1 PGHLRLRRRRGE
13 DPEVGHHPQRQVR
26 ELPDHPGAGGM
37 DQRIQLARLQL
48 RAGLPLLPVPAHAE
62 RLAGAGAQ
70 GPGPEGPDRRHRRRD
85 PHPRRRLVLDR
96 SPALQLPVR
105 RPDVLRGE
113 GREGDPHA
121 SGRRLPVQHA
131 RLLEVVRPAGRRP
144 RVGDGRELLRRQGRA
159 HAGQRREPRLPA
171 GALRADQHPQHQHR
185 KGPRMKPD
193 APNLKGA
200 LDAALAAAKRLAPAG
215 AALVRLES
223 RRDANL
229 RFARNEVTSSG
240 DVDETTLSVEITLGQ
255 RHASSDTNQLDP
267 ASIEATVNRAIGMA
281 QVAPEDPEVMP
292 PLGPQ
297 HYLKAAPASDAP
309 TAALDAATRAKM
321 AREAM
326 GLPSGEGL
334 QMAGYLEHFSSR
346 QLLGTS
352 AGLRA
357 EHQHTGANLSV
368 TARTAD
374 GTGSGWAANV
384 SHRIAEVDPVKVGAV
399 ARDTALKSAKPTKL
413 DPGRYTVVLEPAA
426 VAELL
431 SFMLFAME
439 AREADEGQSFFAKP
453 GGGNKIGEQLFGPHV
468 TISSPV

>member
-1 PGHLRLRRRRGE
+1 
-13 DPEVGHHPQRQVR
+13 
-26 ELPDHPGAGGM
+26 
-37 DQRIQLARLQL
+37 
-48 RAGLPLLPVPAHAE
+48 
-62 RLAGAGAQ
+62 
-70 GPGPEGPDRRHRRRD
+70 
-85 PHPRRRLVLDR
+85 
-96 SPALQLPVR
+96 
-105 RPDVLRGE
+105 
-113 GREGDPHA
+113 
-121 SGRRLPVQHA
+121 
-131 RLLEVVRPAGRRP
+131 
-144 RVGDGRELLRRQGRA
+144 
-159 HAGQRREPRLPA
+159 
-171 GALRADQHPQHQHR
+171 
-185 KGPRMKPD
+185 MKPD

-384 SHRIAEVDPVKVGAV
+384 SHRIADVDPVKVGAV
-399 ARDTALKSAKPTKL
+399 ARDKALKSAKPTKL

-468 TISSPV
+468 TISSPVGDPLLPLRPFDEDGLALSPTTWIDKGVVKALSYSRYWAKKQGKTPTGFPSSVLMAGGTATTEDLVKGVKKGVLITRFWYCQSVDPETLLTTGLTRDGVFLIEDGAVTRPVNNFRWNESPIQMLKNADALTRETYRVAGDFLPVRVPALRTNEFNLASISDAV